1 MEDHTTES
9 LERARRLR
17 RTMSLPEGLLWNRLK
32 GKPMGVKF
40 RNQHPFGDYVVDFYC
55 AAKRIAFEIDGIAH
69 NMGDRP
75 QRDIRRDAELHAFG
89 IEVIRIPAADVLQD
103 VDAIAQG
110 MVKLCLDTP
119 PPSALRAATSPN
131 GGVSSGTGC

>member
-9 LERARRLR
+9 LGRARRLR

-55 AAKRIAFEIDGIAH
+55 AAKRIAFEIDGIAR

-89 IEVIRIPAADVLQD
+89 IEVIRIAAADVLKD
-103 VDAIAQG
+103 VDAIADG
-110 MVKLCLDTP
+110 IVKLCLNTH
-119 PPSALRAATSPN
+119 PPSALRAATSPS
-131 GGVSSGTGC
+131 GGDFSGVLA